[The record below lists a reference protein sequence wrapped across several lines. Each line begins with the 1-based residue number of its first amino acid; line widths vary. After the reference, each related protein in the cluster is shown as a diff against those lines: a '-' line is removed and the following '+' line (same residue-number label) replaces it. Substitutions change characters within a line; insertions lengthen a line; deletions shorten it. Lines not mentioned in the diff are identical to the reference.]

1 MGPACLECG
10 QLEESNDT
18 KVVDIGVAKIRH
30 TREEDRKFSMDQHIA
45 FAKGTLEQFI
55 RQVEYLKIN
64 GFPGLCSDLAEI
76 SGASETLAVWHKT
89 ESENGEATFNGKPS
103 DELLV
108 TMPFAGTSFTVRLL
122 FYLQEPW
129 MPPDISFSDIQFLS
143 RLSAQDLTEQVPSL
157 NTWNSLEDDIIA
169 QLLHQLLQLYKRYQ
183 LEKLEN
189 DDVLQFVYESLLKTL
204 SIGEGDI
211 EVSVGNQGSQ
221 YSSLL
226 VRLPLSLQDVPPV
239 LVDANTGPATSLLH
253 VTFQGTEG
261 VFVPKL
267 HLSPRIESLI
277 GGASTLALPA
287 VPPGACLMDYVE
299 RILQLLEQRVRKA
312 VLSFEMR
319 KQFVAQIL
327 CQFGCAVLEYDAE
340 RFCKVVLLFEVKDFH
355 FLTFITLS
363 PLFPQQQAPKVVL
376 QSLYHNSP
384 REPYSMEL
392 TDLSYNSQWNA
403 EEMVRHIK
411 QGILQNVSSFQTA
424 SIKTAL

>member
-1 MGPACLECG
+1 M
-10 QLEESNDT
+10 
-18 KVVDIGVAKIRH
+18 
-30 TREEDRKFSMDQHIA
+30 
-45 FAKGTLEQFI
+45 
-55 RQVEYLKIN
+55 
-64 GFPGLCSDLAEI
+64 
-76 SGASETLAVWHKT
+76 AS
-89 ESENGEATFNGKPS
+89 
-103 DELLV
+103 
-108 TMPFAGTSFTVRLL
+108 
-122 FYLQEPW
+122 QEPW
-129 MPPDISFSDIQFLS
+129 MPPDISFSDIHFLS

-183 LEKLEN
+183 LEKLET
-189 DDVLQFVYESLLKTL
+189 DDVMQFVYESLLKTL

-261 VFVPKL
+261 VFIPKL

-319 KQFVAQIL
+319 KQFVAQKPHKLSSTAIILLRLNTEENTGPECQGSATTSIRTLTSGEAKKPKHHGTFSLFFQSKEIL

-411 QGILQNVSSFQTA
+411 QGIQQNVSSFQTA

>member
-1 MGPACLECG
+1 MGPTCLECG
-10 QLEESNDT
+10 QLEESDDA

>member
-1 MGPACLECG
+1 MHHV
-10 QLEESNDT
+10 N
-18 KVVDIGVAKIRH
+18 
-30 TREEDRKFSMDQHIA
+30 
-45 FAKGTLEQFI
+45 
-55 RQVEYLKIN
+55 
-64 GFPGLCSDLAEI
+64 CS
-76 SGASETLAVWHKT
+76 
-89 ESENGEATFNGKPS
+89 
-103 DELLV
+103 LV
-108 TMPFAGTSFTVRLL
+108 GRGNT
-122 FYLQEPW
+122 W
-129 MPPDISFSDIQFLS
+129 C
-143 RLSAQDLTEQVPSL
+143 VPSL

-319 KQFVAQIL
+319 KQFVAQIKNCRVTEL
-327 CQFGCAVLEYDAE
+327 SHPLPQPPPT
-340 RFCKVVLLFEVKDFH
+340 H
-355 FLTFITLS
+355 TLS
-363 PLFPQQQAPKVVL
+363 PFTVIDF
-376 QSLYHNSP
+376 
-384 REPYSMEL
+384 L
-392 TDLSYNSQWNA
+392 TILLSVT
-403 EEMVRHIK
+403 VRRRCFRK
-411 QGILQNVSSFQTA
+411 GPS
-424 SIKTAL
+424 

>member
-1 MGPACLECG
+1 
-10 QLEESNDT
+10 
-18 KVVDIGVAKIRH
+18 
-30 TREEDRKFSMDQHIA
+30 MDQHVA

-76 SGASETLAVWHKT
+76 SGASETLAVWHRT

-129 MPPDISFSDIQFLS
+129 MPPDISFSDIHFLS

-183 LEKLEN
+183 LEKLET
-189 DDVLQFVYESLLKTL
+189 DDVMQFVYESLLKTL

-261 VFVPKL
+261 VFIPKL

-411 QGILQNVSSFQTA
+411 QGIQQNVSSFQTA

>member
-1 MGPACLECG
+1 
-10 QLEESNDT
+10 
-18 KVVDIGVAKIRH
+18 
-30 TREEDRKFSMDQHIA
+30 MDQHVA
-45 FAKGTLEQFI
+45 FAKGSLEQFI

-76 SGASETLAVWHKT
+76 SGASETLAVWHRT
-89 ESENGEATFNGKPS
+89 ESENAEATFNGKPS

-129 MPPDISFSDIQFLS
+129 MPPDISFSDIHFLS
-143 RLSAQDLTEQVPSL
+143 RISAQDLTDQVPSL

-189 DDVLQFVYESLLKTL
+189 DDVMQFVYESLLKTL

-261 VFVPKL
+261 VFIPKL

-340 RFCKVVLLFEVKDFH
+340 RFSKVVLLFEVKDFH

-411 QGILQNVSSFQTA
+411 QGIQQNVSSFQTA

>member
-1 MGPACLECG
+1 
-10 QLEESNDT
+10 
-18 KVVDIGVAKIRH
+18 
-30 TREEDRKFSMDQHIA
+30 MDQHVV
-45 FAKGTLEQFI
+45 FARDSLERFI
-55 RQVEYLKIN
+55 RQVEYLKVN

-76 SGASETLAVWHKT
+76 SGASESLAVWHRRA

-129 MPPDISFSDIQFLS
+129 MPPDISFSDLQFLS

-183 LEKLEN
+183 LEKLES

-211 EVSVGNQGSQ
+211 EVSVGNPGSQ

-261 VFVPKL
+261 VFIPKL
-267 HLSPRIESLI
+267 HLSPRVESLI
-277 GGASTLALPA
+277 GGASTLSLPA

-340 RFCKVVLLFEVKDFH
+340 RFSKVVLLFEVKDFH

-363 PLFPQQQAPKVVL
+363 PQFPQQQAPKVVL

-411 QGILQNVSSFQTA
+411 QGIQQNISSFQTA